1 MDDRL
6 HASLDGDLTPAD
18 LTPAERAAKA
28 AFDARVSRLRTDL
41 DRRAPADMDQMVMRR
56 IHDLGL
62 EPLPAPVEPLV
73 RRVARSAW
81 VAHEYRLRVRPV
93 YGLAAAAVL
102 AFVIFY
108 GGALLGGAFLPG
120 AETGAAPV
128 TSALAP
134 ANGPEGP
141 IYVQFRLEADAARDV
156 ALAGSFSDWQPTHGM
171 QQSADGVWTIL
182 VALPPGVHD
191 YGFVVDGDR
200 WVPDPYAPQVDDGF
214 GGVNSRLTVLTPADR
229 L

>member
-1 MDDRL
+1 MDERL
-6 HASLDGDLTPAD
+6 HASLDGDLTPGD

-41 DRRAPADMDQMVMRR
+41 DRRAPADMDQAVMRR

-62 EPLPAPVEPLV
+62 EPLSAPAEPLL
-73 RRVARSAW
+73 RRIAHAAW
-81 VAHEYRLRVRPV
+81 SAHEYRLRVRPV

-102 AFVIFY
+102 AFVTFY
-108 GGALLGGAFLPG
+108 GGALLGGAILPG
-120 AETGAAPV
+120 AAPDPAPA
-128 TSALAP
+128 ALAP
-134 ANGPEGP
+134 AHAPAGP
-141 IYVQFRLEADAARDV
+141 IYVQFRLEAGAASDV

-182 VALPPGVHD
+182 VPLPPGVHD
-191 YGFVVDGDR
+191 YGFIVDGDH
-200 WVPDPYAPQVDDGF
+200 WVSDPYAPQVDDGF

>member
-18 LTPAERAAKA
+18 LTPAERAARA
-28 AFDARVSRLRTDL
+28 AFEARVSRLRTDL

-56 IHDLGL
+56 IQDLGL
-62 EPLPAPVEPLV
+62 EPLPAPAEPLL

-81 VAHEYRLRVRPV
+81 MAHEYRLRIRPV

-102 AFVIFY
+102 AFIVFY
-108 GGALLGGAFLPG
+108 GGALLGDSILPG
-120 AETGAAPV
+120 AAPDRAAGPA
-128 TSALAP
+128 ALAP
-134 ANGPEGP
+134 ATVPAGP
-141 IYVQFRLEADAARDV
+141 IYVQFRLEAGAATDV

-182 VALPPGVHD
+182 VPLPPGVHD
-191 YGFVVDGDR
+191 YGFIVDGDR